1 MIAYIPYAPVA
12 PQLPHNGGGNIVFP
26 CVLLAVG
33 IACFTKINR
42 LWECFFR
49 NV

>member
-1 MIAYIPYAPVA
+1 MITYIPYVPIA

-33 IACFTKINR
+33 IACFVYALIKN
-42 LWECFFR
+42 
-49 NV
+49 NKNK

>member
-12 PQLPHNGGGNIVFP
+12 PQLPHDGGENVVFP

-33 IACFTKINR
+33 IACIVYAMIVFYKNK
-42 LWECFFR
+42 
-49 NV
+49 